1 MKVAVLSS
9 GGKDSNAALWWAQC
23 KGWEVSKLVTM
34 LVTGEDSWMF
44 QVPGTSLVEH
54 QAKLCGIEWLP
65 VETKGIVDEEEIG
78 IRRLIPSDFKVL
90 EQVGFLEVQLK

>member
-34 LVTGEDSWMF
+34 IVTGEDSWMF

-54 QAKLCGIEWLP
+54 
-65 VETKGIVDEEEIG
+65 
-78 IRRLIPSDFKVL
+78 
-90 EQVGFLEVQLK
+90 